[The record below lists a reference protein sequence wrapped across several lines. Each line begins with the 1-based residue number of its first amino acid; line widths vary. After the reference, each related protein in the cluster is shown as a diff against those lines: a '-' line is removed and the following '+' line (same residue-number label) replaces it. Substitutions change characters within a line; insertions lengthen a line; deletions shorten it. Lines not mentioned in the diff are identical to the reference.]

1 MRFIK
6 YIPMG
11 FNRLYVMAAVLACC
25 MALTGCLS
33 HWFID
38 STTRLQVENSTE
50 DCTLLGL
57 DVVSEDSTYKT
68 WIDET
73 VLPGERSRVVEEDW
87 VGDFTLR
94 IRYTKSADGKGD
106 VLTSTESLNLEGGS
120 LYLVIKTDGDSLVWK
135 FK

>member
-1 MRFIK
+1 MRSIMPFFTR
-6 YIPMG
+6 
-11 FNRLYVMAAVLACC
+11 FNRLYVITAVLACC

-38 STTRLQVENSTE
+38 STSRLQVENSTE

-57 DVVSEDSTYKT
+57 DVVSEDSTYRT
-68 WIDET
+68 WIDEK

-94 IRYTKSADGKGD
+94 IRYTKSADGKGK
-106 VLTSTESLNLEGGS
+106 VLTSTESFNLEGGS